1 MVDPTTVQMIQMFS
15 GSLQFNI
22 VQDIDVE
29 TFKVVSVTCDLA
41 GSDFSMIS
49 QLVGSLMF
57 SGASSEDEAETPEVN
72 LGVNDLS
79 IKITYDYESPVSI
92 EVPEEA
98 LGVEV
103 TQVDPEALA
112 GEALEP
118 AA

>member
-1 MVDPTTVQMIQMFS
+1 M
-15 GSLQFNI
+15 
-22 VQDIDVE
+22 
-29 TFKVVSVTCDLA
+29 
-41 GSDFSMIS
+41 
-49 QLVGSLMF
+49 
-57 SGASSEDEAETPEVN
+57 
-72 LGVNDLS
+72 
-79 IKITYDYESPVSI
+79 KITYDYESPVSI

>member
-1 MVDPTTVQMIQMFS
+1 MFS

-29 TFKVVSVTCDLA
+29 TFRVVNVTCDLA

-57 SGASSEDEAETPEVN
+57 SGASSEDEAEAPEVN

-79 IKITYDYESPVSI
+79 MKITYDYETPVSI